1 MRRVR
6 LFCAA
11 LLCVLCCSSFAKA
24 AIEFETR
31 IRANFDVLFYSTG
44 PLATAVG
51 NVGFPLDVPLAA
63 EALGTLRFT
72 IDDIAPGQ
80 TTANILGAV
89 SIGRLEG
96 TVPGPFFSISP
107 NVQFVGGTLNNIQQS
122 GGVITSAEIAN
133 LDMIWDM
140 VLTTPDGTAR
150 VVSSAVLPFNGTVS
164 GLPFG
169 MNDQLVGTP
178 GSVDGLLDIGGGNFH
193 PNPAI
198 AVSNRFLTVV
208 PEPTSGALALLCVAG
223 LCMFRKRH
231 AKS

>member
-11 LLCVLCCSSFAKA
+11 LLCVLCYSSFATA

-44 PLATAVG
+44 PLAG
-51 NVGFPLDVPLAA
+51 IGFPVDVPLSA
-63 EALGTLRFT
+63 EALGTMRFT

-96 TVPGPFFSISP
+96 IVPGPFFSISP
-107 NVQFVGGTLNNIQQS
+107 NVQFVRGTLNNIQQS
-122 GGVITSAEIAN
+122 GGVVTSADIED
-133 LDMIWDM
+133 LDMVWDM
-140 VLTTPDGTAR
+140 VLTTAGGTAR
-150 VVSSAVLPFNGTVS
+150 VVSAAVLPFNGTVS

-169 MNDQLVGTP
+169 MDDELVGTP
-178 GSVDGLLDIGGGNFH
+178 GSVDGLLDIGGGNFD

-198 AVSNRFLTVV
+198 AVSNRTLTVV
-208 PEPTSGALALLCVAG
+208 PEPTSGAFALLCVAG
-223 LCMFRKRH
+223 LCMLRGSRR
-231 AKS
+231 S